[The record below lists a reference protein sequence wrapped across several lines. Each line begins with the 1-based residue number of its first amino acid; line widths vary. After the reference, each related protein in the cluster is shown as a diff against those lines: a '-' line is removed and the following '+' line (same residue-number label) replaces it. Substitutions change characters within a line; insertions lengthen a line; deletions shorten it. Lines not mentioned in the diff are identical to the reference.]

1 MTTGLDTDPAPD
13 LDAVLVEVS
22 RDPDTLGS
30 HVTPAA
36 RLAARAG
43 RDGDTDRRLLLLA
56 LPGPADDTARRV
68 TSLYERGDTAERLAV
83 LRALDA
89 LDDPGRSERVGD
101 RLLPIV
107 RDALRTNDTRLVEAA
122 IGPYTARHLDQ
133 DAWRQAVLKVLFTGV
148 PVASVAGLAERA
160 DAELARMVTDYAA
173 ERLAA
178 GRTVP
183 ADAATVLAAARAAT
197 TTDTTS
203 TASTPT
209 DR

>member
-1 MTTGLDTDPAPD
+1 MTTD
-13 LDAVLVEVS
+13 LDPDTALHDALAEVT
-22 RDPDTLGS
+22 RDPDSLER
-30 HVTPAA
+30 HFTPAA

-43 RDGDTDRRLLLLA
+43 RDGDTDRRLILLA

-68 TSLYERGDTAERLAV
+68 ARLYERGDTAERLAV
-83 LRALDA
+83 LRSLDALDA
-89 LDDPGRSERVGD
+89 LDAPGRGDAIGD
-101 RLLPIV
+101 RLLPLV

-122 IGPYTARHLDQ
+122 LGPYAARHLDQ

-148 PVASVAGLAERA
+148 PVAAVAGLVERA

-183 ADAATVLAAARAAT
+183 ADASTVLEAARATT
-197 TTDTTS
+197 TTDT
-203 TASTPT
+203 P

>member
-1 MTTGLDTDPAPD
+1 MTTD
-13 LDAVLVEVS
+13 LDPDTALHDALAEVT
-22 RDPDTLGS
+22 RDPDSLER
-30 HVTPAA
+30 HFTPAA

-43 RDGDTDRRLLLLA
+43 RDGDADRRLLLLA

-68 TSLYERGDTAERLAV
+68 VRAYERGDTAERLAM

-89 LDDPGRSERVGD
+89 LDAPDRAHPVGD
-101 RLLPIV
+101 RALPVV

-122 IGPYTARHLDQ
+122 LGPYAARHLDQ
-133 DAWRQAVLKVLFTGV
+133 HGWRQAVLKVLFTGV
-148 PVASVAGLAERA
+148 PVAAVAGLAERA

-183 ADAATVLAAARAAT
+183 SDASTVLEAAR
-197 TTDTTS
+197 
-203 TASTPT
+203 TASADITVATDPTDPT